1 MVEKRERKQGLQVSR
16 FSGAGD
22 GTRGS
27 SEKETEYSVKS
38 DGIFLTPL
46 TESVKTDGIFLTA
59 SVDAVSVPGTCLRVA
74 GAWGHVRRWKIFL
87 KIWGCS

>member
-1 MVEKRERKQGLQVSR
+1 MVQESWKTVEKRVRKRRLQV
-16 FSGAGD
+16 FPVFGAGD
-22 GTRGS
+22 VAGGS
-27 SEKETEYSVKS
+27 PGKVTEYSVKS

-74 GAWGHVRRWKIFL
+74 GACGGEIFF
-87 KIWGCS
+87 

>member
-1 MVEKRERKQGLQVSR
+1 MVEKRVRKLSLKFFQ

-22 GTRGS
+22 GTGDS
-27 SEKETEYSVKS
+27 PEKVTEYSVKS

-59 SVDAVSVPGTCLRVA
+59 SVDAVSVHRTCLRVA
-74 GAWGHVRRWKIFL
+74 GAWGRVRRRKIIL
-87 KIWGCS
+87 KIWL